1 MADNASPFRFDEQP
15 PVLQLVVSLFLVV
28 VSGTLLFWL
37 FVYTGSLIFGTE
49 PQQMLLIPGQDAG
62 TKANLL
68 IRYVQVSQQ
77 VALFLIPSLVI
88 IYMIRK
94 RGQSFTGMDKFPKP
108 EIVFLLILLAF
119 FIIPVTS
126 YTGYLNSK
134 LDLPEWLSGIEEKI
148 IAREEAASRLTELLI
163 TSGGAGS
170 LIINII
176 IIAVIPAFCEEL
188 LFRGV
193 LQQLLSA
200 IFKSAHWG
208 IWIAAIIFSSI
219 HLQFFG
225 FVPRLILGLSFGYL
239 FYWTRTLWS
248 SILAHF
254 LNNVIP
260 VVISYFTGWKALND
274 KALSSGSYGAAIPF
288 ISFLACCLIF
298 YYLRRESLRGVKLN
312 PSGNLT

>member
-1 MADNASPFRFDEQP
+1 MADNASPFRFDELP

-37 FVYTGSLIFGTE
+37 FVYAGSLIFGTDL
-49 PQQMLLIPGQDAG
+49 QQMLLLPVQDSG
-62 TKANLL
+62 IKENFI

-77 VALFLIPSLVI
+77 VSLFLIPSLVI
-88 IYMIRK
+88 IYMVRK
-94 RGQSFTGMDKFPKP
+94 RGQSFTGMDRFPKP

-134 LDLPEWLSGIEEKI
+134 LDLPDWLSGIEEKI
-148 IAREEAASRLTELLI
+148 IAKEEAASRLTELLI

-170 LIINII
+170 LFINII
-176 IIAVIPAFCEEL
+176 IIALIPAFCEEL

-193 LQQLLSA
+193 LQQLLSG

-208 IWIAAIIFSSI
+208 IWIAAIIFSTI

-239 FYWTRTLWS
+239 FYFTRSLWS

-254 LNNVIP
+254 INNLIP
-260 VVISYFTGWKALND
+260 VVITYFTGWKILND
-274 KALSSGSYGAAIPF
+274 KALSSGSYGVTILI
-288 ISFLACCLIF
+288 ISFLVCILIF
-298 YYLRRESLRGVKLN
+298 YYLRKEFLRGDN
-312 PSGNLT
+312 MHPSGTLT